1 MGFICR
7 LEPFLLETVV
17 STRIKKKNTL
27 SPSLA
32 VPRRFVSAREHQNVS
47 YPSANQVCQL
57 SAPFAQL
64 HNTYTHTYRHRVAGE
79 IDIEKRGSL
88 VWGNGA
94 TRSAYPRAELLYACK
109 ASFAMINDKWYSRGA
124 TFMRIWICRRRRR
137 RRRRRS
143 MQIVEPFNRRRT
155 LFVQDLGFE
164 HRTQYTSTSS
174 IR

>member
-64 HNTYTHTYRHRVAGE
+64 HNTHTHIPTQGSSGNRHRK
-79 IDIEKRGSL
+79 KRGSL

-137 RRRRRS
+137 RRCS